1 MASLSGC
8 TGRSDDSSGN
18 GDSSDTGG
26 TTTDDSS
33 PGSVADDSDYGA
45 WPMARYDA
53 SNRLSVPHDGLDG
66 EPEILWTAELEST
79 VSPPVVYDDTAFV
92 SHGSG
97 LYTAVD
103 LEDGEP
109 VWEHETVGRAAPAVS
124 DAAVFVAGDGV
135 EALDRDNG
143 DVLWSTEHDESV
155 ESIRVYDGAVYAGI
169 GDRVVG
175 LDEEG
180 EELLEIEATPTVQ
193 SLAIDDER
201 IYVRSRIDPDEYD
214 FVMAGYDRDSGDH
227 LWEHEI
233 SQVQQWF
240 DDRVTRTFPL
250 VNGMVYTIDGNAVVS
265 IDGAEGELTEVV
277 EFDETDPW
285 TRPTILDKMMYV
297 RVREPTAY
305 NLETDTIPTEWDP
318 EKNTRYSFVTAGG
331 ASYTIR
337 GTGYSSPPNLM
348 SMDLGTG
355 EINWE
360 KQAPELDEAHIPVVL
375 DGLVLLPINDPGL
388 VAFG

>member
-33 PGSVADDSDYGA
+33 PGGVADDSDYGA

-66 EPEILWTAELEST
+66 EPEILWTTELEST

-143 DVLWSTEHDESV
+143 DVLWSTDHDESV

-180 EELLEIEATPTVQ
+180 EELLEIETSATVQ
-193 SLAIDDER
+193 SFAIDDER
-201 IYVRSRIDPDEYD
+201 IYIRSRPDPDEDDFLMAAYD
-214 FVMAGYDRDSGDH
+214 FDSNDE
-227 LWEHEI
+227 LWEYEI
-233 SQVQQWF
+233 YQAEQWG
-240 DDRVTRTFPL
+240 DDRHTKTFPL
-250 VNGMVYTIDGNAVVS
+250 VDGTVYTIDDDAIIS
-265 IDGAEGELTEVV
+265 IDGADGELIEVA
-277 EFDETDPW
+277 ELDRSSW
-285 TRPTILDKMMYV
+285 TRPTVHNDLVYA
-297 RVREPTAY
+297 RVGGPTAY
-305 NLETDTIPTEWDP
+305 DIETGEKPTKWDP
-318 EKNTRYSFVTAGG
+318 EENTNESLVISENEVYA
-331 ASYTIR
+331 IR
-337 GTGYSSPPNLM
+337 GTGFSSPQKLM
-348 SMDLGTG
+348 SMDRDTG
-355 EINWE
+355 DINWE
-360 KQAPELDEAHIPVVL
+360 KEVPELANNHIPVIL
-375 DGLVLLPINDPGL
+375 DGLILVPIDDPGL